1 MTRVRPLRVI
11 ALVAFAMLAALPLAS
26 ATAAPPTFHDRFR
39 ETVSG
44 VDICGVIGTVDVT
57 VNQVGWISVTSFKVT
72 GQSNVLF
79 TADDGRTASL
89 KTGGQVAGSVTE
101 NADGTLT
108 FVTTFKGLPEQI
120 SSHGKGGV
128 ELRDAGIISFITTI
142 DPATGNVISDEVVI
156 KGPHPE
162 AESDFT
168 LFCTAFLAALG

>member
-1 MTRVRPLRVI
+1 MARVHPLRAI
-11 ALVAFAMLAALPLAS
+11 ALFAFALLAALPFAS
-26 ATAAPPTFHDRFR
+26 ASAASQTFHDRFR
-39 ETVSG
+39 ETVPG
-44 VDICGVIGTVDVT
+44 VDICGVIGTVDVA
-57 VNQVGWISVTSFKVT
+57 VNQVGWISDTSFKIT
-72 GQSNVLF
+72 GQTNVIF

-89 KTGGQVAGSVTE
+89 KTGGQVTGSVTE

-142 DPATGNVISDEVVI
+142 DPNTGEVLSEEVLI

-162 AESDFT
+162 AESDFA
-168 LFCTAFLAALG
+168 LFCDAFLAALG

>member
-1 MTRVRPLRVI
+1 MPRVYPLRAI

-39 ETVSG
+39 ETVPG
-44 VDICGVIGTVDVT
+44 VNICGVIGTVDVT
-57 VNQVGWISVTSFKVT
+57 VNQVGWVSDTSFKVT
-72 GQSNVLF
+72 GQSNVIF

-89 KTGGQVAGSVTE
+89 KTGGQVTGSVTE

-128 ELRDAGIISFITTI
+128 ELRDAGIITFITTI
-142 DPATGNVISDEVVI
+142 DPSTGDVLSREI
-156 KGPHPE
+156 GRHQG
-162 AESDFT
+162 
-168 LFCTAFLAALG
+168 AASRG